1 MGMAANDRTQ
11 ALTDL
16 LLAAAFADDHF
27 DDREAER
34 VQELL
39 AYMTDG
45 KVPAGLD
52 AQIDAFDA
60 KAFDMAKT
68 AGVFKNDS
76 AADRE
81 HLLSLVAA
89 VHEADDELDLA
100 EDEFLQKL
108 AAALALP
115 ASALGGLTVK
125 VEVEEIKTR
134 YKKATVPPPLPP
146 GALKT

>member
-1 MGMAANDRTQ
+1 MAATDRTQ
-11 ALTDL
+11 ALIDL
-16 LLAAAFADDHF
+16 LLGAAYADQHL

-39 AYMTDG
+39 AYMLDG
-45 KVPAGLD
+45 KIPTELEM
-52 AQIDAFDA
+52 QIDTFDPEAFDLA
-60 KAFDMAKT
+60 RSAAAFKGDP
-68 AGVFKNDS
+68 

-89 VHEADDELDLA
+89 VHEADETLDLA
-100 EDEFLQKL
+100 EDDYLQQL
-108 AAALALP
+108 CAALGLP

-134 YKKATVPPPLPP
+134 YKKVTTPPPLPP
-146 GALKT
+146 GALKK

>member
-1 MGMAANDRTQ
+1 MAANDRTK

-39 AYMTDG
+39 AYMSDG
-45 KVPAGLD
+45 KVPDGLD
-52 AQIDAFDA
+52 AQIDAFDS
-60 KAFDMAKT
+60 KTFDLAKT
-68 AGVFKNDS
+68 VAVFKSDS
-76 AADRE
+76 AEDRE

-100 EDEFLQKL
+100 EDDFLQDL
-108 AAALALP
+108 AKALALP

-134 YKKATVPPPLPP
+134 FKKATVPPPLPP
-146 GALKT
+146 GALKK

>member
-1 MGMAANDRTQ
+1 MAATDRTQ

-16 LLAAAFADDHF
+16 LLGAAYADAHL

-39 AYMTDG
+39 AYMLDG
-45 KVPAGLD
+45 KVPGELESR
-52 AQIDAFDA
+52 IDGFDPEAFDLA
-60 KAFDMAKT
+60 RT
-68 AGVFKNDS
+68 AAVFAGDPT
-76 AADRE
+76 ADRE

-89 VHEADDELDLA
+89 VHEADDTLDLA
-100 EDEFLQKL
+100 EDEYLQQL
-108 AAALALP
+108 CAALGLP

-134 YKKATVPPPLPP
+134 YKKVTTPPPPPP
-146 GALKT
+146 GARKK